1 MSARETVRPAVVVG
15 AGAAGLTAAI
25 FAGRAGV
32 PALVLETRPSPGA
45 KIRISGGGRCNV
57 LPSRVDLSD
66 FHTSGSRNT
75 LRNILLSWPLAD
87 VRAFFERDLGVPL
100 KDEPT
105 GKVFPRSDDARDVV
119 AALLRE
125 AARCGADILGGF
137 RVASAR
143 RVESEGPPRFVL
155 AADDGREVL
164 ARRVVLATGGLSL
177 PKTGSDG
184 GGLRMAERFGHRIA
198 PTYPA
203 LVPLLGGD
211 PDLREL
217 AGVSVRVELTAE
229 GAGELERREGDLLF
243 THRGF
248 SGPVVL
254 DASRHVTAP
263 GGDSV
268 RLRVRWG
275 GAGVDW
281 DGLLR
286 AGGRQTVGTVVRAHL
301 PRRLAALLIER
312 AGSDPE
318 QSTSEL
324 PRGSRKRLVEVLTG
338 DLLEI
343 TGNEGFRTAEVTGGG
358 VQLGEVNPVTLESR
372 HVPDL
377 FFCGEILDGNGR
389 LGGYNFFWAW
399 VTGRRAGTAVAAA
412 SSRSGTPPKEASR

>member
-1 MSARETVRPAVVVG
+1 MSARETIRPAVVVG

-32 PALVLETRPSPGA
+32 PVLVLETRPSPGA

-125 AARCGADILGGF
+125 AARSGAEIQGGF

-143 RVESEGPPRFVL
+143 RVESEGAARFIL
-155 AADDGREVL
+155 AADDGREVH

-211 PDLREL
+211 PALREL
-217 AGVSVRVELTAE
+217 AGVSVRVELT
-229 GAGELERREGDLLF
+229 
-243 THRGF
+243 
-248 SGPVVL
+248 
-254 DASRHVTAP
+254 
-263 GGDSV
+263 
-268 RLRVRWG
+268 
-275 GAGVDW
+275 
-281 DGLLR
+281 
-286 AGGRQTVGTVVRAHL
+286 
-301 PRRLAALLIER
+301 
-312 AGSDPE
+312 
-318 QSTSEL
+318 
-324 PRGSRKRLVEVLTG
+324 
-338 DLLEI
+338 
-343 TGNEGFRTAEVTGGG
+343 
-358 VQLGEVNPVTLESR
+358 
-372 HVPDL
+372 
-377 FFCGEILDGNGR
+377 
-389 LGGYNFFWAW
+389 
-399 VTGRRAGTAVAAA
+399 
-412 SSRSGTPPKEASR
+412 